1 MAKFCNSP
9 EDYIGKSV
17 IEAQKENGPP
27 RQIRPIEISGSGDLP
42 HNATGWSVYADGKN
56 VGLIASAT
64 WSPDFNTNV
73 AIGMIDA
80 GYWDAGQ
87 ELIVNTGA
95 GERSAAS
102 KTDFGFKKVGGS
114 DV

>member
-1 MAKFCNSP
+1 
-9 EDYIGKSV
+9 V

-42 HNATGWSVYADGKN
+42 HNASGWSVYVDCKN

-87 ELIVNTGA
+87 KLIIDTSA
-95 GERSAAS
+95 GERRAQI
-102 KTDFGFKKVGGS
+102 KDKFWI
-114 DV
+114 

>member
-9 EDYIGKSV
+9 EDYIGKTV

-27 RQIRPIEISGSGDLP
+27 RQIRPIEILGSGDLP
-42 HNATGWSVYADGKN
+42 HNASGWSVYADGKK

-80 GYWDAGQ
+80 GYWDADQ
-87 ELIVNTGA
+87 ELTIDTGA
-95 GERSAAS
+95 GERSARV
-102 KTDFGFKKVGGS
+102 KDTFWI
-114 DV
+114 

>member
-1 MAKFCNSP
+1 
-9 EDYIGKSV
+9 
-17 IEAQKENGPP
+17 
-27 RQIRPIEISGSGDLP
+27 
-42 HNATGWSVYADGKN
+42 

-87 ELIVNTGA
+87 KLIIDTSA
-95 GERSAAS
+95 GERRAQI
-102 KTDFGFKKVGGS
+102 KDKFWI
-114 DV
+114 

>member
-1 MAKFCNSP
+1 
-9 EDYIGKSV
+9 
-17 IEAQKENGPP
+17 
-27 RQIRPIEISGSGDLP
+27 
-42 HNATGWSVYADGKN
+42 

-87 ELIVNTGA
+87 ELTVDTGA
-95 GERSAAS
+95 GERSARV
-102 KTDFGFKKVGGS
+102 KERFWI
-114 DV
+114 